1 VFSRVLADYGGPFE
15 DALPVEDPETQLAAD
30 QYNRLAEDTA
40 QLTRSGTRAIL
51 RFGTTTGA
59 PPNVTSACSVWG
71 NGDGQRPNIK
81 RDGAGVYLVTYSTSF
96 TDELGKEE
104 EVFFSYGL
112 PQIEGVKPGHV
123 RLLAIAGNAVT
134 VGVFDPAWLPSDLG
148 GGVTITL
155 WLR

>member
-71 NGDGQRPNIK
+71 NRNQSNRRQRVPRELRIDEK
-81 RDGAGVYLVTYSTSF
+81 TLAGRDRRRRIFRHGSIGLAAR
-96 TDELGKEE
+96 LGEDNPE
-104 EVFFSYGL
+104 AS
-112 PQIEGVKPGHV
+112 
-123 RLLAIAGNAVT
+123 RLANRQ
-134 VGVFDPAWLPSDLG
+134 PSA
-148 GGVTITL
+148 
-155 WLR
+155 